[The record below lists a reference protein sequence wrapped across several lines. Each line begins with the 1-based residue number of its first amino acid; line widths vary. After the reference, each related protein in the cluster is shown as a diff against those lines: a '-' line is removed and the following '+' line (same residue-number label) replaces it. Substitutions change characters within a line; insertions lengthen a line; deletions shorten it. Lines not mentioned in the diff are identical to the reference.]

1 MAKKTKKSAE
11 NNRSSN
17 RSSHRRYY
25 SDRNSQA
32 HRGSAQVQPLVRI
45 LQGRGP
51 QGQRRLRMQNRQKR
65 YPLHAPAQSPLR
77 SDDFPNHL
85 RTPPVR
91 GRKGGVSL
99 SCFPCKSN
107 PQDSRPCNAN
117 IPVTQLPAN
126 GTSMPTTTSRP

>member
-1 MAKKTKKSAE
+1 MAKKAKKSAE
-11 NNRSSN
+11 NIAAQTTAPTVDTTPTVTPKLIVAQRKFNRW
-17 RSSHRRYY
+17 YVY
-25 SDRNSQA
+25 FKGVA
-32 HRGSAQVQPLVRI
+32 
-45 LQGRGP
+45 P

-126 GTSMPTTTSRP
+126 GTSMPTMT